1 MIIGSRQSLDL
12 ISEDIKVSLADKPRS
27 RVQTKN
33 VLGIIIDDQLKWHEH
48 NVKQCKTISSR
59 IELLRDRDFVTQDV
73 LVTMYNSLVLPH
85 FNYCSVV
92 WYNLS
97 INRIRKL
104 HKSQNRAAR
113 VITKSKYDESSS

>member
-59 IELLRDRDFVTQDV
+59 IELSRDRDFVTQDV